1 MAANKPKKFNKN
13 CRGAVEGSE
22 DQNKL
27 VVLAYL
33 SAQDQAFTSLLYTE
47 IVQMRAYFHK
57 RKQEVV
63 F

>member
-1 MAANKPKKFNKN
+1 MAANKPTKFNKN

-33 SAQDQAFTSLLYTE
+33 SAKDQAFTSLLYTD
-47 IVQMRAYFHK
+47 IVQMRAHFQNK
-57 RKQEVV
+57 KQQVV